1 MLRAVILD
9 FDGVIADSEMLHLR
23 CFNEVLA
30 GFGIEI
36 ATKDYY
42 KDYLGLT
49 DIDVFRLVVDKGL
62 LKLTAQQI
70 ENLAK
75 QKNQIFKKLAET
87 EAGIIPG
94 VRNFLQ
100 MLEQNNIPIAICSGA
115 LLAEIELILEAAQ
128 LRSFFEVIVSAEQV
142 KRGKPQPDGPLL
154 TLQKLNEKNH
164 RPITAGECVMV
175 EDSYWGLEAAKAA
188 GMHTIAVTSSY
199 DPEQLTMAEKIVA
212 QLDELSMDDLQK
224 LCG

>member
-1 MLRAVILD
+1 MLKAVILD

-30 GFGIEI
+30 GFGVEI
-36 ATKDYY
+36 ATEDYY

-49 DIDVFRLVVDKGL
+49 DIDVFRLAVDKGL
-62 LKLTAQQI
+62 LKLTDQQI
-70 ENLAK
+70 ENLAG
-75 QKNQIFKKLAET
+75 QKNEIFKKLAKT

-128 LRSFFEVIVSAEQV
+128 LRPFFEVIVSAEQV

-154 TLQKLNEKNH
+154 ALQKLNEKNH
-164 RPITAGECVMV
+164 RPVTAGECVMV

-199 DPEQLTMAEKIVA
+199 DPEQLTMAEKIVT

-224 LCG
+224 LCA

>member
-1 MLRAVILD
+1 MLKAVILD
-9 FDGVIADSEMLHLR
+9 FDGVITDSEMLHLR

-30 GFGIEI
+30 GFSVEI
-36 ATKDYY
+36 ATEDYY
-42 KDYLGLT
+42 KEYLGLT

-62 LKLTAQQI
+62 LKLTARQI

-75 QKNQIFKKLAET
+75 QKNQIFKELAET
-87 EAGIIPG
+87 EATIIPG
-94 VRNFLQ
+94 VSNFLQ
-100 MLEQNNIPIAICSGA
+100 MLERNNIPIAICSGA

-154 TLQKLNEKNH
+154 TLQKLNEKN
-164 RPITAGECVMV
+164 RKPITAGECVMV

-188 GMHTIAVTSSY
+188 GMHTIAVTNSY
-199 DPEQLTMAEKIVA
+199 DPDQLTMAEKIVTR
-212 QLDELSMDDLQK
+212 LDELCIDDLQK

>member
-1 MLRAVILD
+1 MLKAVILD
-9 FDGVIADSEMLHLR
+9 FDGVIADSETLHLR

-30 GFGIEI
+30 GFGVEI
-36 ATKDYY
+36 ATEDYY

-49 DIDVFRLVVDKGL
+49 DVDVFRLVVDKGL
-62 LKLTAQQI
+62 LRLTARQI
-70 ENLAK
+70 ENLAG

-94 VRNFLQ
+94 VPIFLQ
-100 MLEQNNIPIAICSGA
+100 MLRQNNIPIAICSGA

-128 LRSFFEVIVSAEQV
+128 LRSFFEVTVSAEQV

-154 TLQKLNEKNH
+154 TLQKLNEKGQN
-164 RPITAGECVMV
+164 PITTGECIMV

-199 DPEQLTMAEKIVA
+199 GPDQLTMAEKIVT
-212 QLDELSMDDLQK
+212 QLDELNMDDLQK

>member
-1 MLRAVILD
+1 MLKAVVLD
-9 FDGVIADSEMLHLR
+9 FDGVIADSEMLHFR

-30 GFGIEI
+30 GFSVKI

-49 DIDVFRLVVDKGL
+49 DVDVFGLVVDKGL
-62 LKLTAQQI
+62 LKLTDQQI
-70 ENLAK
+70 ENLAE
-75 QKNQIFKKLAET
+75 QKNEIFKKLAKT

-128 LRSFFEVIVSAEQV
+128 LRCFFEVIVSAEQV

-154 TLQKLNEKNH
+154 TLQKLNEKN
-164 RPITAGECVMV
+164 RNSITAGQCVMV

-188 GMHTIAVTSSY
+188 GMHTIAVTNSY
-199 DPEQLTMAEKIVA
+199 DPEQLTMAEKIVT